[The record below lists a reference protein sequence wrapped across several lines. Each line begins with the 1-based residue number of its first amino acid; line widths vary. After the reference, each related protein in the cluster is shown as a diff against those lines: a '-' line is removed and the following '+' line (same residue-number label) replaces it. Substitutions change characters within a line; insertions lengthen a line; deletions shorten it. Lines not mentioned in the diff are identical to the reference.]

1 MAKSMRGIDAT
12 IGVDQSKL
20 SSVNSF
26 GGSSMFNGLA
36 EQIASLINNARN
48 SVTNYSFNYK
58 FEKMESSRLALHKA
72 QLETKRL
79 IGG

>member
-1 MAKSMRGIDAT
+1 
-12 IGVDQSKL
+12 
-20 SSVNSF
+20 
-26 GGSSMFNGLA
+26 MFNGLA
-36 EQIASLINNARN
+36 EQIASLINNAKN